1 VSFPAND
8 VEQALLQAST
18 DPQRTGRLMAA
29 LRQGSLWV
37 PLTDDPAPDRQAT
50 LYTLDVEGV
59 PHTVVFTSQEQ
70 LDRWQAGA
78 PHVVAPTESFVASL
92 PETVGLAVNPGGELG
107 LPLSP
112 DQTVDLRPSRRVVPA
127 GTRIRVG
134 EPAQE
139 PDEVLA
145 QVAYALGE
153 VPEVRAARRAWVQLG
168 DEPPSLAVGL
178 ELAPGLEPSS
188 ADDGAAR
195 TESLLGTVRVA
206 MDDVLSRSR
215 PGFAIDLVV
224 LADVDHPIVAWM
236 LQHAE
241 PFFRAT

>member
-1 VSFPAND
+1 MSFPVNE

-29 LRQGSLWV
+29 LRAGSLWV

-50 LYTLDVEGV
+50 LYSLDLDGV
-59 PHTVVFTSQEQ
+59 SHTVVFTSQEQ
-70 LDRWQAGA
+70 LDKWQSGT
-78 PHVVAPTESFVASL
+78 PHVVAPTEAFVGSL
-92 PETVGLAVNPGGELG
+92 PESVGLAVNPGGDLG

-112 DQTVDLRPSRRVVPA
+112 GQTVDLRPFRHVVPA

-145 QVAYALGE
+145 QVAYALGD

-178 ELAPGLEPSS
+178 ELAAGPAPAAVDVVAG
-188 ADDGAAR
+188 ADA
-195 TESLLGTVRVA
+195 LLGTVRLA

-215 PGFAIDLVV
+215 PGFAIDLV
-224 LADVDHPIVAWM
+224 LMADVDHPIVSWM

-241 PFFRAT
+241 PFYVAS